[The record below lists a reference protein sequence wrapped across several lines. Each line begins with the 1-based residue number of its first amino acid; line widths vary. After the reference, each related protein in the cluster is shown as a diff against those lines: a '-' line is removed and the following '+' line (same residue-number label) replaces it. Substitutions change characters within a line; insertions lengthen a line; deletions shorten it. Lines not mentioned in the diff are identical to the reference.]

1 MSHAPVGVTPVSAAR
16 PATVGVVGA
25 GRVGAVLAAKF
36 RAAGHPIVGV
46 SGRSAATRLRVQTLL
61 PGVYTVG
68 PIELA
73 QRADILVLAVPDDA
87 LAEVAASL
95 AIHARPGQVVL
106 HTSGR
111 HGLDVLRPFTRVGA
125 RAIAFHPAMTF
136 TGTEVDLD
144 RTCAFGLTADPENR
158 DLAEALVAELGGTPE
173 WIEDADRVAYH
184 AALSHGANHLNTVVA
199 QAMDVLREAGVA
211 DPSALLRPLLTAALD
226 NALAYGDAAL
236 TGPVARG
243 DVATVRAHT
252 AELTET
258 PDVLD
263 TYVALARATAARAA
277 VSGRIDAATAAALR
291 QVLSEA
297 EWDSLAAAAVIA

>member
-1 MSHAPVGVTPVSAAR
+1 MTNAPVGVTPLGAAHA
-16 PATVGVVGA
+16 ATVGVVGA

-68 PIELA
+68 PVELA

-95 AIHARPGQVVL
+95 AIHGRPGQVVL

-111 HGLDVLRPFTRVGA
+111 HGLDVLSGFRRTGA
-125 RAIAFHPAMTF
+125 RVIAFHPAMTF

-144 RTCAFGLTADPENR
+144 RTCAFGLSADVTDRP
-158 DLAEALVAELGGTPE
+158 LAEALVAELGGTPE

-184 AALSHGANHLNTVVA
+184 AALSHGANHLNTLVA

-226 NALAYGDAAL
+226 NALDYGDAAL

-252 AELTET
+252 EELTDT

-277 VSGRIDAATAAALR
+277 ASGRIDPATAAALR

-297 EWDSLAAAAVIA
+297 EWEALAAAAVMA

>member
-1 MSHAPVGVTPVSAAR
+1 MSHAPVGVPSVGVAS
-16 PATVGVVGA
+16 VGVVGA

-36 RAAGHPIVGV
+36 RAAGHSIVGV
-46 SGRSAATRLRVQTLL
+46 SGRSVATRLRVQTML
-61 PGVYTVG
+61 PGVYTVS

-73 QRADILVLAVPDDA
+73 QRAEILVLAVPDDA

-95 AIHARPGQVVL
+95 AIHAHPGQVVL

-111 HGLDVLRPFTRVGA
+111 HGLEVLAGFARAGA
-125 RAIAFHPAMTF
+125 RTIAFHPAMTF
-136 TGTEVDLD
+136 TGTEVDLS
-144 RTCAFGLTADPENR
+144 RTCAFGLSANPADRE
-158 DLAEALVAELGGTPE
+158 LAEALVAELGGTPE
-173 WIEDADRVAYH
+173 WIEDADRVGYH

-199 QAMDVLREAGVA
+199 QAMDVLRSAGVA

-226 NALAYGDAAL
+226 NALAYGDASL

-252 AELTET
+252 DQLTDQ

-277 VSGRIDAATAAALR
+277 ASGRIDAATAAALR

-297 EWDSLAAAAVIA
+297 EWEALAAAAVVA